1 MPWPTSARV
10 PPRYVEYTSDAAP
23 DLVGSSL
30 VTNAS
35 PSHTPVSG
43 FKAQAVWRA
52 PVVVG
57 NGGEVELVCPV
68 T

>member
-1 MPWPTSARV
+1 M
-10 PPRYVEYTSDAAP
+10 
-23 DLVGSSL
+23 